1 MIVVLDRLE
10 PKSKSVIFTL
20 ICEISVVSD
29 LNLFFLVLVCF
40 CFLFFFSFHAKLD
53 CAFSVC
59 VCVCMGDAD
68 LLYSSGAGEVE
79 AVLLLGLPMTDD
91 QQIVLV

>member
-1 MIVVLDRLE
+1 MVLDRLE

-40 CFLFFFSFHAKLD
+40 CFLFFSHFMQSLIVH
-53 CAFSVC
+53 SVC